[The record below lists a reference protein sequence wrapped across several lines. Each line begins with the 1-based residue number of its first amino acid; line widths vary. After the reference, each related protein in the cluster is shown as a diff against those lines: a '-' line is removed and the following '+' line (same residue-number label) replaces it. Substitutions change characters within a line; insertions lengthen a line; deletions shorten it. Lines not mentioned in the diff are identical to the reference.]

1 MRLQKSDWVR
11 VAAVLVTLAG
21 LAATV
26 ALLAALGFADVLAV
40 LRRVGLLG
48 FALYTGYTL
57 LILALLGLAWCLL
70 APGQTPAPPARR
82 LWAFVWAR
90 TTREAATDVLPFS
103 QFGGIVIGART
114 LITAGV
120 PQPMVYASL
129 VADQTAELAAQL
141 VYTFYAV
148 AALALLLSRQPS
160 SADLLGLALAGLGAS
175 IAIIVAFTF
184 AQRPLLVFAARLAG
198 VLLPGSAAGLASV
211 RDTLDAIYR
220 RRGPL
225 VASFLLHIVT
235 WVGGGAGAWIGL
247 HFMGI
252 DLPLQSV
259 LVIEGLIFTLRS
271 AAFLVPGAIG
281 LQEGAYVL
289 IGPLF
294 GLPPEAALAL
304 SLLKRARDLGF
315 GIPVMLAWQFGE
327 GRGLLRKPVQ

>member
-1 MRLQKSDWVR
+1 MRLDKSHWVR
-11 VAAVLVTLAG
+11 LAAVLVTLAG
-21 LAATV
+21 LGVTL
-26 ALLAALGFADVLAV
+26 ALLAAYGFADVLAV
-40 LRRVGLLG
+40 LRRVGLFG
-48 FALYTGYTL
+48 FVLYTAYTL
-57 LILALLGLAWCLL
+57 LILALLGLAWGLL
-70 APGQTPAPPARR
+70 ASGQTPAPGARR
-82 LWAFVWAR
+82 WWAFVWAR

-129 VADQTAELAAQL
+129 VADQTTELAAQL
-141 VYTFYAV
+141 VYTLYAV
-148 AALALLLSRQPS
+148 AVLALVLSSQPTGGDLLS
-160 SADLLGLALAGLGAS
+160 LAFAGLGVS
-175 IAIIVAFTF
+175 IAIMVAFAF
-184 AQRPLLVFAARLAG
+184 AQRPLLVFAARMAG

-220 RRGPL
+220 RRAPL
-225 VASFLLHIVT
+225 IASFLLHIVT

-252 DLPLQSV
+252 DLPIESV

-271 AAFLVPGAIG
+271 AAFLVPGGIG

-315 GIPVMLAWQFGE
+315 GIPVMLAWQIGE
-327 GRGLLRKPVQ
+327 SRGLVRQAP